1 MTTDQYLVAV
11 DVGSSS
17 VKLAVAN
24 RNLDEKNRAQIFAL
38 LERPTFGIRRGV
50 ITDMTEVS
58 RAVYDIVTEATA
70 IIGINIQE
78 VLIGISNFGVNFV
91 HSDGYV
97 PLSGQEV
104 SEDDVDRVVYDS
116 LKKAFNL
123 REKEILQYFP
133 LSFALD
139 NQNGIRN
146 PIGMVGDKL
155 SCRTLTITAE
165 PSNIRNFTRIFQQAD
180 LDIVDKL
187 FMPLVA
193 SDLIL
198 TNRQKQ
204 VGAVMVDIGYST
216 TTYVVWDNEE
226 ILGSGVLNIGSEKIT
241 SDLAYCTK
249 TSIEIAEE
257 IKKERVD
264 LNTPHENTLQREE
277 TIEIFDPE
285 TQTNYTLNVEDIEY
299 CASQRVEE
307 IFLLLLKKLF
317 EQFGQSKFPGGI
329 VLTGGGANLKGIH
342 EIAKEVTGLP
352 VYTNIYNERDVKFVL
367 EFDGDPTYA
376 NVISML
382 VYALNHPEE
391 MGQDKNIFDQF
402 NTQPNYHSNTRRHP
416 PVRGNISNVGGRG
429 QNDRGGFWA
438 GIRNILP
445 F

>member
-1 MTTDQYLVAV
+1 MATDQYLVAI

-24 RNLDEKNRAQIFAL
+24 RNLDEKNKAQIFAL
-38 LERPTFGIRRGV
+38 LERPTFGIRKGV

-70 IIGINIQE
+70 IIGMNIQE
-78 VLIGISNFGVNFV
+78 VLVGINNFGVNFV
-91 HSDGYV
+91 NSDGYV

-139 NQNGIRN
+139 NQTGIRN
-146 PIGMVGDKL
+146 PLGMVGDKL

-165 PSNIRNFTRIFQQAD
+165 PSGIRNFTRIFQQAE
-180 LDIVDKL
+180 LDILDKL

-193 SDLIL
+193 SDMTL

-204 VGAVMVDIGYST
+204 VGAIMVDIGYST

-241 SDLAYCTK
+241 SDIAYCAK

-264 LNTPHENTLQREE
+264 LNKLNGDSSTNEE
-277 TIEIFDPE
+277 ESIEIFDPE
-285 TQTNYTLNVEDIEY
+285 TQTNYNLNMSEIQY

-342 EIAKEVTGLP
+342 EIAKQVTGLP
-352 VYTNIYNERDVKFVL
+352 VYTNIYNERDIKFIL
-367 EFDGDPTYA
+367 EFDNDPSYA

-391 MGQDKNIFDQF
+391 LGQDKNIFDQL
-402 NTQPNYHSNTRRHP
+402 NSTPAYQSNHRRP
-416 PVRGNISNVGGRG
+416 ANRGNQKSNS
-429 QNDRGGFWA
+429 GFWSN
-438 GIRNILP
+438 IRNILP